1 MRPRWADIRD
11 SSNDDS
17 YAEPPCVPPLATDSY
32 REAPEASLENSR
44 VGLNQWLRCAS
55 ELKEAPTDFA
65 FLLTGAG
72 GESLSENP
80 VPEEPAPEATVPEVP
95 VRDEGVQEVVVVA
108 AAERGVALD
117 AALDLHVQAL
127 LLVRRDAATKLKHTK
142 QQQQQQQQQQRW
154 TQLRS
159 ARPSSAVG
167 ASGCS
172 NEAEAHEAAAA
183 AAAAA
188 PSPPVAALEFPS
200 ALEFPLAVG
209 TAVDAATDSD
219 EADGDASEIGAS
231 VASLKRI
238 GQPGAQAPAGK
249 RSRGGSDGS
258 VPLRR
263 LPEASEGTWQ
273 RRAEKRQLSVT
284 AGKATPEYAAYTEN
298 IPREHRISEN
308 PQTPDPMDRTVSKRQ
323 WDEGVRLWR
332 LALRQWAGRNS
343 VSD

>member
-1 MRPRWADIRD
+1 
-11 SSNDDS
+11 
-17 YAEPPCVPPLATDSY
+17 
-32 REAPEASLENSR
+32 
-44 VGLNQWLRCAS
+44 
-55 ELKEAPTDFA
+55 
-65 FLLTGAG
+65 
-72 GESLSENP
+72 LSENP

-95 VRDEGVQEVVVVA
+95 VRA
-108 AAERGVALD
+108 RGCAGSSRGG
-117 AALDLHVQAL
+117 
-127 LLVRRDAATKLKHTK
+127 RRGTRGGAG
-142 QQQQQQQQQQRW
+142 RSS
-154 TQLRS
+154 RS

-172 NEAEAHEAAAA
+172 NEAEAHEAAAATAAAAA